1 MSKISIKKN
10 PELRHALAHM
20 YYAIECL
27 TRGKLDAALFE
38 LESIEGLIFW
48 DDDRDMERSL
58 EGYIDNQESDDGEVH
73 EEKEQQD
80 EQDPKE
86 LQG

>member
-1 MSKISIKKN
+1 MTKISIKKH

-27 TRGKLDAALFE
+27 TRGKTDAALFE

-58 EGYIDNQESDDGEVH
+58 EGYIDNQESEDGEESSESEQEVQWQK
-73 EEKEQQD
+73 EE
-80 EQDPKE
+80 
-86 LQG
+86 L